1 MIYNGIQVGLTSF
14 GAAIGCEAGYPDA
27 FTRISYFRDWI
38 FTHTWVRKIWQKNG
52 RKKERNKQTNKNVVS
67 KTLQGF
73 GDIIPLIVYK

>member
-52 RKKERNKQTNKNVVS
+52 RKKERNKQTKM
-67 KTLQGF
+67 
-73 GDIIPLIVYK
+73 